1 MILKDKGWGKL
12 VLTVSNRR
20 PIIRQEVKICCRK
33 IREMKKKIIIDCDV
47 GIDDALALILAFHS
61 PELEVLAV
69 TGVSGNVSIVKV
81 MKNIEKVLFLL
92 KPPHQPFVARG
103 AGRPLQ
109 GDFIHAESFHGEDGL
124 GGVKI
129 QPIEG
134 EAWAKAFSGSAE
146 ELILEMVSQNPGEI
160 TLIAIGPLTNL
171 ALALQKNREGMKQL
185 KEIVIMGGAV
195 REKGNVTPYAEFNF
209 FLDPLAAKMVLESR
223 IPIILVPLDVTHRVP
238 LTPEVME
245 SRIKPIQKVFSQFA
259 VESTGYDFKLKQFR
273 GRKKAFYLHDPLA
286 VGVVINPGLVIKERL
301 PVLVETTEGEHYGQ
315 IREIPAGQALRD
327 QKVDVC
333 LGVDAEKF
341 LGLFLSRLE
350 G

>member
-1 MILKDKGWGKL
+1 
-12 VLTVSNRR
+12 
-20 PIIRQEVKICCRK
+20 
-33 IREMKKKIIIDCDV
+33 MKKKIIIDCDV

-69 TGVSGNVSIVKV
+69 TGVSGNVSIGKV

-92 KPPHQPFVARG
+92 KPRHQPFMARG

-109 GDFIHAESFHGEDGL
+109 GDLVHAESFHGEDGL

-129 QPIEG
+129 HPREG
-134 EAWAKAFSGSAE
+134 EVWWKAFPGSAG
-146 ELILEMVSQNPGEI
+146 ELIAKMTSQHPGEI

-171 ALALQKNREGMKQL
+171 ALALQKNREGMNQL

-223 IPIILVPLDVTHRVP
+223 IPTTLVPLEVTHQVP
-238 LTPEVME
+238 LTSEVME
-245 SRIKPIQKVFSQFA
+245 RRIKPIQRPFSQFA
-259 VESTGYDFKLKQFR
+259 VESTGYDFKSKEFR
-273 GRKKAFYLHDPLA
+273 GGRKTFYLHDPLA
-286 VGVVINPGLVIKERL
+286 VGVGIDPDLVRKKRL

-315 IREIPAGQALRD
+315 VREVPAGQVLGH

-341 LGLFLSRLE
+341 LELFLSRLE

>member
-1 MILKDKGWGKL
+1 MGEKKG
-12 VLTVSNRR
+12 SNFE
-20 PIIRQEVKICCRK
+20 IIKSGHPRTIEKSKSVVRK
-33 IREMKKKIIIDCDV
+33 IVEMKKKIIIDCDV

-69 TGVSGNVSIVKV
+69 TGVSGNVSLEKV

-92 KPPHQPFVARG
+92 RPFHLPFVARG

-109 GDFIHAESFHGEDGL
+109 GDPVHAESFHGEEGL
-124 GGVKI
+124 GGAKI
-129 QPIEG
+129 IPRKG
-134 EAWAKAFSGSAE
+134 EAWWKPFSGSAGA
-146 ELILEMVSQNPGEI
+146 LIEKLARQHPGEI

-171 ALALQKNREGMKQL
+171 ALALQRDWEGMEQL

-209 FLDPLAAKMVLESR
+209 FFDPLAAKMVLEFR
-223 IPIILVPLDVTHRVP
+223 IPITLVPLDVTHRVP
-238 LTPEVME
+238 LTSEMME

-259 VESTGYDFKLKQFR
+259 VESTGYDFKRKQFR
-273 GRKKAFYLHDPLA
+273 GGKKAFYLHDPLA
-286 VGVVINPGLVIKERL
+286 VGVVINPDLVIKERR
-301 PVLVETTEGEHYGQ
+301 PVLVETTDGDHYGQ

-327 QKVDVC
+327 QKVNVC
-333 LGVDAEKF
+333 WGVDAEKF
-341 LGLFLSRLE
+341 LELFLSRLE

>member
-1 MILKDKGWGKL
+1 
-12 VLTVSNRR
+12 
-20 PIIRQEVKICCRK
+20 
-33 IREMKKKIIIDCDV
+33 MKKKIIIDCDV

-69 TGVSGNVSIVKV
+69 TGVSGNVSLEKV

-92 KPPHQPFVARG
+92 RPFHLPFVARG

-109 GDFIHAESFHGEDGL
+109 GDPVHAESFHGEEGL
-124 GGVKI
+124 GGAKI
-129 QPIEG
+129 IPRKG
-134 EAWAKAFSGSAE
+134 EAWWKPFSGSAGA
-146 ELILEMVSQNPGEI
+146 LIEKLARQHPGEI

-171 ALALQKNREGMKQL
+171 ALALQKDLEGMKLL

-209 FLDPLAAKMVLESR
+209 FADPLAARMVLEYGM
-223 IPIILVPLDVTHRVP
+223 PIALVPLDVTHRVP
-238 LTPEVME
+238 LTPEVIE
-245 SRIKPIQKVFSQFA
+245 NRVRTSSDLFSRFIIEA
-259 VESTGYDFKLKQFR
+259 TGYDSRRKQFPG
-273 GRKKAFYLHDPLA
+273 GRKAFYLHDPLA
-286 VGVVINPGLVIKERL
+286 VGIVIHPDLVRMESL
-301 PVLVETTEGEHYGQ
+301 PLLVETTAGEHYGQ
-315 IREIPAGQALRD
+315 VHELPAEQALGG

-341 LGLFLSRLE
+341 LELFLSRLA